1 MVMEWLSL
9 TLEGMV
15 KSKRKYAYKE
25 IFQEILYGVDYLHS
39 CGVVHRDLKPSN
51 IMLGAKGGG
60 SGPGSEPVE
69 ISPAFYWVKLI
80 DFGMAREVAWEGR
93 EMTNQVGSLYY
104 RAPELLLGERRYGSK
119 VDVWSLGCIFYFM
132 QTGSILFKGT
142 SEVDQLRAIV
152 SVLGAEA
159 GQVGERTREGLAA
172 MKVEGVA
179 QNWNLIDK
187 HLNEIEFDL
196 LKKMIALEPERRLS
210 CKELLFHP
218 YFM

>member
-1 MVMEWLSL
+1 MEWLSL

-132 QTGSILFKGT
+132 QTGSILFKG
-142 SEVDQLRAIV
+142 S
-152 SVLGAEA
+152 S
-159 GQVGERTREGLAA
+159 
-172 MKVEGVA
+172 
-179 QNWNLIDK
+179 
-187 HLNEIEFDL
+187 
-196 LKKMIALEPERRLS
+196 
-210 CKELLFHP
+210 
-218 YFM
+218 